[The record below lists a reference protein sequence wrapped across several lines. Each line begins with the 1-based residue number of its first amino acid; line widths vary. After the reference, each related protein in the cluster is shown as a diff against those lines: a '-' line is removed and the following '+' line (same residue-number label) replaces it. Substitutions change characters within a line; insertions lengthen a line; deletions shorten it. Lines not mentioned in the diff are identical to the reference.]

1 MSVQG
6 RTRSPSVA
14 PGSPCRS
21 TSCSR
26 AHGPNCRPMRPR
38 CCSTSCAGLGRNASG
53 NGDLSA
59 APAVL
64 QPKMDKRRHSRRR
77 FAGVGA
83 VGLIVI
89 TRRGNR
95 RKCNLYAVT
104 LWPMDC
110 DFTKL
115 DHGPGAYST
124 SDWQRATPRG
134 AEKPTKDA
142 PAVWRPLRENEN
154 SSPAKRQPSPDEYP
168 PRDKT
173 ATKGT
178 PSVPAAGA
186 MAPKLRQRLSRLR
199 DTFLDLPSGA
209 STNPKGARTRSH
221 ETSVPSSGA
230 ANAPG
235 QRRALA
241 ATQRVPN
248 SPQGRLANAYQ
259 EKPHRAVG
267 WPSHSPSD

>member
-1 MSVQG
+1 MAT
-6 RTRSPSVA
+6 TRDGVRARKNPVTVSGPWFA
-14 PGSPCRS
+14 MPLDFLQ
-21 TSCSR
+21 SR
-26 AHGPNCRPMRPR
+26 AWAELSPHAAKMLLDL
-38 CCSTSCAGLGRNASG
+38 CAGLGRNASG

-64 QPKMDKRRHSRRR
+64 QPKGWTSVATRVAALQELER
-77 FAGVGA
+77 

-186 MAPKLRQRLSRLR
+186 MAPKLPATVVPLR

-209 STNPKGARTRSH
+209 STNPKGAVPESH
-221 ETSVPSSGA
+221 ETSSSGA

-241 ATQRVPN
+241 ATSASQTPRKV
-248 SPQGRLANAYQ
+248 
-259 EKPHRAVG
+259 
-267 WPSHSPSD
+267 D